1 MMFIHGYHRKYPV
14 FLVIW
19 AFGSVLGP
27 FSAASQTIGFDMGN
41 IFFSVSPRILQ
52 HGSITDVGGG
62 YRYTE
67 HYSSRLHFRF
77 SNEDKNEGF
86 DIDGISDSLNA
97 ISEKNFEVFLF
108 PVEWVLVK
116 SPKVEFKTGAG
127 IYYNYNTLTEK
138 GYFNMP
144 SLENLGKERV
154 NSYKN
159 DFSMHTFGLD
169 FEINGMSRI
178 DNFEL
183 SGSAGIVPIF
193 YFLSKQKM
201 GMVPL
206 LDPHYAEYSQHK
218 FGSPY
223 VYADINVILFKYF
236 SLDCLYDFSRLEY
249 QVIDF
254 DDNLNWYHPSRM
266 VFSNAIKLEVSLLV
280 PIMNAVKAK
289 IGFGYSWSSI
299 QLDTADPIWNRQ
311 YYVVFDTKVNQS

>member
-1 MMFIHGYHRKYPV
+1 MLLPDCHRKFPV
-14 FLVIW
+14 FLLIW
-19 AFGSVLGP
+19 AFGAVWGP
-27 FSAASQTIGFDMGN
+27 FSAAAQTVGFDVGN

-67 HYSSRLHFRF
+67 HYSSSLHFRF
-77 SNEDKNEGF
+77 SNEDKNEEF
-86 DIDGISDSLNA
+86 DIDGVTDSLNV
-97 ISEKNFEVFLF
+97 ISERDFEVFLF
-108 PVEWVLVK
+108 PVEWTFVK
-116 SPKVEFKTGAG
+116 NPQAELKAGAG
-127 IYYNYNTLTEK
+127 IYYNYNTLAEK

-144 SLENLGKERV
+144 LLEDVGKERV

-159 DFSMHTFGLD
+159 DFSMHTFGVD
-169 FEINGMSRI
+169 FEINFMGRT

-183 SGSAGIVPIF
+183 SGSAGIVPFF

-201 GMVPL
+201 EMVPL
-206 LDPHYAEYSQHK
+206 LDPHYAEFSQQK

-223 VYADINVILFKYF
+223 MYADIHVILLKYF
-236 SLDCLYDFSRLEY
+236 ALSFLYDFSRLEY

-254 DDNLNWYHPSRM
+254 DDDLNWYNPSRM

-289 IGFGYSWSSI
+289 IGFGYSWGSI
-299 QLDTADPIWNRQ
+299 QLDTDNPIWDRQ
-311 YYVVFDTKVNQS
+311 YYFVFDTKVN